1 MRTIYNVLWYF
12 PFLGFLI
19 AIYAA
24 IFGLVFLLLF
34 PIGKGLFQLAKFY
47 TAPFSFDMKRRAD
60 VYHQDQVKTYGALGV
75 LMLLFWFPFA
85 LILGFTLA
93 IPFLAYGATVV
104 FLPAS
109 IVIVRSLGF
118 VFNPINAVC
127 VPLAK
132 GQEVI

>member
-24 IFGLVFLLLF
+24 TFGLVFLFLF
-34 PIGKGLFQLAKFY
+34 PVGKGLLQLAKFY
-47 TAPFSFDMKRRAD
+47 MAPFSFDMKRTTD
-60 VYHQDQVKTYGALGV
+60 IYPSDQVKTYGVLGV

-85 LILGFTLA
+85 LILGFSLA
-93 IPFLAYGATVV
+93 IPFLAYGASVV

-109 IVIVRSLGF
+109 IVIARSLVF

-127 VPLAK
+127 VPLAR
-132 GQEVI
+132 GQEVT